1 MRIVVIGATGRVG
14 SQILREALDR
24 GHQVTA
30 IVRDVARLPGQ
41 QNLTVA
47 KGDVFDTD
55 TLARQLAGHDA
66 VIHSYAP
73 PRDHPDRRAEQ
84 IRATGSIIRALKAA
98 GVKRILAVGGAGTLE
113 TSPGVRVMDTPE
125 LPKEWQSGAIST
137 AEIKYLL
144 EKETTLDWTFLS
156 PSLYLRPGAR
166 TGVFRLGT
174 DRLLRDS
181 SGASRI
187 SIEDYAV
194 AMIDELENPRHTRRR
209 FTVGY

>member
-1 MRIVVIGATGRVG
+1 MKVALIGATGRVG
-14 SQILREALDR
+14 SKILDEALGR
-24 GHQVTA
+24 GHWVTA
-30 IVRDVARLPGQ
+30 VVRDVAKVPAHT
-41 QNLTVA
+41 NLNVV
-47 KGDVFDTD
+47 KGDVFSSDA
-55 TLARQLAGHDA
+55 LAAQIAGHDA

-73 PRDHPDRRAEQ
+73 RRDHRDRRGEQ
-84 IRATGSIIRALKAA
+84 IRATTSIIRALKVA

-113 TSPGVRVMDTPE
+113 ASPGVRVMDTPE

-144 EKETTLDWTFLS
+144 EKEMDLEWTLLC
-156 PSLYLRPGAR
+156 PSLYLRPGVR
-166 TGVFRLGT
+166 TGRFRLGT
-174 DRLLRDS
+174 HALLRDE

-194 AMIDELENPRHTRRR
+194 AMIDELENPRHTGRR